1 MSEQLNLD
9 NQLCFRLYKLN
20 KNVTKLYTPLLKEL
34 ELTYP
39 QYLVML
45 VMWQSNAAISIKEIG
60 HQLELD
66 TGTLSPLLK
75 RMEKLDL
82 IKRTRSEDDE
92 RLVFIELTSHGK
104 HIKRKA
110 KLIPGKLFAL
120 TGLSKIEL
128 VQLQQSLDDLLNNT
142 KEELALA

>member
-1 MSEQLNLD
+1 MSEQLNLG

-20 KNVTKLYTPLLKEL
+20 KNLTKLYAPLLKEL

-45 VMWQSNAAISIKEIG
+45 VMWQCNKAISIKEISY
-60 HQLELD
+60 QLELD

-82 IKRTRSEDDE
+82 IKRTRSEQDE
-92 RLVFIELTSHGK
+92 RLVLIKLTSHGK
-104 HIKRKA
+104 HIKSKA
-110 KLIPGKLFAL
+110 KLIPAKLFAL
-120 TGLSKIEL
+120 TGLSKHEL
-128 VQLQQSLDDLLNNT
+128 IQLQHSLDELLNNT
-142 KEELALA
+142 KQQLT

>member
-1 MSEQLNLD
+1 MSEQLNLE

-20 KNVTKLYTPLLKEL
+20 KSLTKLYAPLLKEL
-34 ELTYP
+34 GLTYP

-45 VMWQSNAAISIKEIG
+45 VMWQNNKASSIKEIG
-60 HQLELD
+60 DLLELD

-82 IKRTRSEDDE
+82 VKRTRSAHDE

-104 HIKRKA
+104 HIKVKA
-110 KLIPGKLFAL
+110 KLIPAKLFIL
-120 TGLSKIEL
+120 TGLSKNEL
-128 VQLQQSLDDLLNNT
+128 IQLQQSLDELLNNT
-142 KEELALA
+142 NKHLP

>member
-1 MSEQLNLD
+1 MSEQLNLE

-20 KNVTKLYTPLLKEL
+20 KNLTKLYAPLLKEL
-34 ELTYP
+34 DLTYP

-45 VMWQSNAAISIKEIG
+45 VMWQSNEAISIKEIG
-60 HQLELD
+60 DQLELD

-75 RMEKLDL
+75 RMEKLGF
-82 IKRTRSEDDE
+82 IKRNRSEHDE

-110 KLIPGKLFAL
+110 KLIPARLFAL
-120 TGLSKIEL
+120 TGFSKIEL
-128 VQLQQSLDDLLNNT
+128 IQLQQSLDQLLNNT
-142 KEELALA
+142 KQQLSAR

>member
-1 MSEQLNLD
+1 VSGQLNLE

-20 KNVTKLYTPLLKEL
+20 KSLTKLYAPLLKEL
-34 ELTYP
+34 GLTYP

-45 VMWQSNAAISIKEIG
+45 VMWQSNKAISIKEIG
-60 HQLELD
+60 EQLELD

-82 IKRTRSEDDE
+82 VKRTRSALDE

-104 HIKRKA
+104 HIKVRA
-110 KLIPGKLFAL
+110 KLIPAKLFAL
-120 TGLSKIEL
+120 TGLSKSEL
-128 VQLQQSLDDLLNNT
+128 IQLQQSLDELLSNT
-142 KEELALA
+142 KEQLS

>member
-1 MSEQLNLD
+1 MSEQLNLE

-20 KNVTKLYTPLLKEL
+20 KNITKLYAPLLKEL

-45 VMWQSNAAISIKEIG
+45 VMWQSDDATLIKDIG
-60 HQLELD
+60 HLLELD

-82 IKRTRSEDDE
+82 IKRTRAEHDE
-92 RLVFIELTSHGK
+92 RLVFIKLTSHGK

-110 KLIPGKLFAL
+110 KLIPAKIFSL
-120 TGLSKIEL
+120 TGMSKSEL
-128 VQLQQSLDDLLNNT
+128 IQLQHSLDELLNNT
-142 KEELALA
+142 KQQLT